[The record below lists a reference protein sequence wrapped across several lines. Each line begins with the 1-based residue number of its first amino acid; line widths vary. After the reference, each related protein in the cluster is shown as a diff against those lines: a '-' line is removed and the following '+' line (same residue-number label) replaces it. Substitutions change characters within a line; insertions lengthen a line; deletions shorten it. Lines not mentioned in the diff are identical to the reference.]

1 MDLKSLSQYRAL
13 KAELTSIREQIDG
26 LRLTY
31 GISSPILD
39 STGTGNSTPST
50 SSPTENTIIKLDSLE
65 RKYIKLIRKNL
76 KSLEEIEKWLDNL
89 EDPEIRALCRYRY
102 IVGLTW
108 EETAFKVYGR
118 PIEAT
123 ARKRVVRY
131 FEKSK
136 LLN

>member
-13 KAELTSIREQIDG
+13 KAELSSIREQIDG

-31 GISSPILD
+31 GMSSVRYD
-39 STGTGNSTPST
+39 GTGTGNSTPST
-50 SSPTENTIIKLDSLE
+50 SSPTEDVIIKLDTLE

-76 KSLEEIEKWLDNL
+76 KSLEDIERWLDSL
-89 EDPEIRALCRYRY
+89 EDPEIKALCRYRY
-102 IVGLTW
+102 VIGYTW

-131 FEKSK
+131 FEKRK